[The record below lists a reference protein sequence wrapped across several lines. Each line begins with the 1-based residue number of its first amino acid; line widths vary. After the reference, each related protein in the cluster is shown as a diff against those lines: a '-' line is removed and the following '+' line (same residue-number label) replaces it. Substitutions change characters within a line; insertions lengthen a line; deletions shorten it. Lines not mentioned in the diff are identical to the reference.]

1 MAATT
6 LEGVTRGGHSGVGI
20 GATCSR
26 STDPG
31 VAWSRMSRW
40 AGGAP
45 LCAFS
50 RRSGHGTTRCATC
63 RPPSHRRL
71 QAWGS
76 GAMFIGRTLAGPQVR
91 GAL

>member
-1 MAATT
+1 MGASTGQNEPGLDGGYGSRAVSASLPYPT
-6 LEGVTRGGHSGVGI
+6 LI
-20 GATCSR
+20 GATRSR

-31 VAWSRMSRW
+31 VPWFRMSGW

-50 RRSGHGTTRCATC
+50 RRSGHGTTRRATC

-71 QAWGS
+71 
-76 GAMFIGRTLAGPQVR
+76 
-91 GAL
+91 